1 MKPADFLAI
10 GLAFVAIVYLGGGA
24 QHPDG
29 AAISPPTTEVQR
41 VVAPVTAA
49 LAGHRDE
56 ARQLAA
62 FYHSA
67 AETVRRD
74 GAGAKV
80 IKSTAHLRTFCERA
94 ATFRFQGAF
103 QKVPGLAAAVHG
115 PDGALAKLLGLE
127 VAELQH
133 GKAADALDAV
143 AWACQEAAR

>member
-24 QHPDG
+24 QRPDSTVIPLPAG
-29 AAISPPTTEVQR
+29 EVQQ
-41 VVAPVTAA
+41 VVAPATAA
-49 LAGHRDE
+49 LAGNRDE

-74 GAGAKV
+74 DAGAKV

-94 ATFRFQGAF
+94 ATLRFQGAF

-127 VAELQH
+127 VAELEH

>member
-10 GLAFVAIVYLGGGA
+10 GLAFVAIVYLGSGA
-24 QHPDG
+24 QRPDDS
-29 AAISPPTTEVQR
+29 AIPQPTADVQQ

-49 LAGHRDE
+49 LSGHRDE

-74 GAGAKV
+74 GEGAKV

-94 ATFRFQGAF
+94 ATLRFQGAF
-103 QKVPGLAAAVHG
+103 KKVPGLSAAIHG
-115 PDGALAKLLGLE
+115 PDGALSKLLGLE
-127 VAELQH
+127 VAELDH
-133 GKAADALDAV
+133 GKAAAALDAV

>member
-10 GLAFVAIVYLGGGA
+10 GLAFVAIVYLGGGV
-24 QHPDG
+24 QRPDSTVIPLPAG
-29 AAISPPTTEVQR
+29 EVQQ

-56 ARQLAA
+56 ARQLTA

-94 ATFRFQGAF
+94 ATLRFQGAF

-127 VAELQH
+127 VAELKH
-133 GKAADALDAV
+133 GKAADVLDAV